1 MSKTFLEV
9 FPTLKVEKGYEG
21 LLEKAEV
28 TKVSANHDKSHIR
41 IYLHAKRL
49 ISKKII
55 WYLEHEIKEQLFPNK
70 NISLKIIEKFS
81 LSEQYNPE
89 ALIHAYRES
98 MQEELNEYSA
108 LLGNVFRTA
117 KMQFESESNVKLI
130 MDETIIAKTRGEEV
144 VQYLEKVVCERC
156 GMDLIVEVEYCKPQE
171 SKYRKNSNEQIRQQ
185 VKAIVD
191 RTSFGKTEEAA
202 PQQAEGLLL
211 KEDGKAISAGKEKD
225 DKSGSYKQAEKKGD
239 FRRRYEPGSKK
250 SDNPDVIYGR
260 DIEDE
265 PMEIVKIDGPIGE
278 VIIHGKV
285 LSLDSREVRNEKTL
299 IIFSITDFTDT
310 IMLKHFVKNEDAPE
324 ILKALSPDNFLK
336 VRGIANIDQY
346 DGELTISSIN
356 GIKKIPDFTT
366 LLLYSYKC
374 MDVI

>member
-55 WYLEHEIKEQLFPNK
+55 WYLEREIKEQLFPNK
-70 NISLKIIEKFS
+70 NILVKIIEKFS

-117 KMQFESESNVKLI
+117 KMQFESESKVKLI

-156 GMDLIVEVEYCKPQE
+156 GMDLIVEVKYCKPQE

-191 RTSFGKTEEAA
+191 RTSFGK
-202 PQQAEGLLL
+202 
-211 KEDGKAISAGKEKD
+211 AGC
-225 DKSGSYKQAEKKGD
+225 
-239 FRRRYEPGSKK
+239 
-250 SDNPDVIYGR
+250 
-260 DIEDE
+260 
-265 PMEIVKIDGPIGE
+265 
-278 VIIHGKV
+278 
-285 LSLDSREVRNEKTL
+285 
-299 IIFSITDFTDT
+299 
-310 IMLKHFVKNEDAPE
+310 KNAC
-324 ILKALSPDNFLK
+324 
-336 VRGIANIDQY
+336 Q
-346 DGELTISSIN
+346 
-356 GIKKIPDFTT
+356 
-366 LLLYSYKC
+366 
-374 MDVI
+374 